1 VVTLPGR
8 ANVLFRTFILSQL
21 VGALIDREIA
31 RAGGDGR
38 DLGVLSGIGIS
49 GPVTPTDLAE
59 FLGMPPTTL
68 SATLQRLER
77 AGAVRRRRN
86 PDDGRSVLVELTA
99 SGERRWRS
107 GWPGLRASVEKVG
120 AELERPEETLAAL
133 EELERALRAALA
145 D

>member
-1 VVTLPGR
+1 MVTLPGR

-49 GPVTPTDLAE
+49 GPITPGDLADL
-59 FLGMPPTTL
+59 LGMPPTTL

-77 AGAVRRRRN
+77 AGAVKRRRN
-86 PDDGRSVLVELTA
+86 PDDGRSVLVELTG
-99 SGERRWRS
+99 SGERRWQS
-107 GWPGLRASVEKVG
+107 GWPGLRASVEKVS